1 MTNKNEE
8 NRDELSESKNDV
20 LDVTSQTIYKV
31 KIILSS
37 RLKDSTIHLSLED
50 LLIMQELHLDLLK
63 NIQEISRLLRRA
75 MPKASNKRVNRS
87 IASARKLKNKRIL
100 TQEPDQK
107 LFLDDLSRLYHTVEK
122 KENRPQKRSGTTQ
135 PPKPRKR
142 SGPAKTINKETESSS
157 RKKKD
162 PNIYEILEKNKNND
176 T

>member
-63 NIQEISRLLRRA
+63 NIQEISRLLQ
-75 MPKASNKRVNRS
+75 ASNKRVNRS

-107 LFLDDLSRLYHTVEK
+107 LFLDDLSRLYQDTVEK
-122 KENRPQKRSGTTQ
+122 KKTVLKNVLERRSPPNLVKGRALQRP
-135 PPKPRKR
+135 
-142 SGPAKTINKETESSS
+142 
-157 RKKKD
+157 
-162 PNIYEILEKNKNND
+162 
-176 T
+176 

>member
-63 NIQEISRLLRRA
+63 NIQEISRLLQ
-75 MPKASNKRVNRS
+75 ASNKRVNRS

-107 LFLDDLSRLYHTVEK
+107 LFLDDLSRLYQDTVEK

>member
-20 LDVTSQTIYKV
+20 LDVASQTIYKV

-63 NIQEISRLLRRA
+63 NIQEISRLLQ
-75 MPKASNKRVNRS
+75 ASNKRVNHS

-107 LFLDDLSRLYHTVEK
+107 LFLDDLSRLYQDTVEK

>member
-20 LDVTSQTIYKV
+20 LDVASQTIYKV

-63 NIQEISRLLRRA
+63 NIQEISRLLQ
-75 MPKASNKRVNRS
+75 ASNKRVNHS

-107 LFLDDLSRLYHTVEK
+107 LFLDDLSRLYQDTVEK
-122 KENRPQKRSGTTQ
+122 KENRPQKRSGKTQ

-142 SGPAKTINKETESSS
+142 SGPAKTINKKTESSS

-162 PNIYEILEKNKNND
+162 PNIYEILEKNNNND

>member
-63 NIQEISRLLRRA
+63 NIQEISRLLQ
-75 MPKASNKRVNRS
+75 ASNKRVNHS

-107 LFLDDLSRLYHTVEK
+107 LFLDDLSRLYQDTVEK

>member
-20 LDVTSQTIYKV
+20 LDVASQTIYKV

-107 LFLDDLSRLYHTVEK
+107 LFLDDLSRLYQDTVEK

-162 PNIYEILEKNKNND
+162 PNIYEILEKK
-176 T
+176 

>member
-20 LDVTSQTIYKV
+20 LDVASQTIYKV

-63 NIQEISRLLRRA
+63 NIQEISRLLQ
-75 MPKASNKRVNRS
+75 ASNKRVNRS

-107 LFLDDLSRLYHTVEK
+107 LFLDDLSRLYQDTVEK